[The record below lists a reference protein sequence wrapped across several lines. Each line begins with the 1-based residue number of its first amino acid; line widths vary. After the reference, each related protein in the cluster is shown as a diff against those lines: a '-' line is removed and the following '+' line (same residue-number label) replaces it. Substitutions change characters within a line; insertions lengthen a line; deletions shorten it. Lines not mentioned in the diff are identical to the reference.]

1 MTNNAIRVIASVI
14 VIALTVYAVD
24 LDNQRMQWKNTAH
37 TYATEIKQ
45 LQHTNKK
52 IPTVMEVQTKLQTL
66 GYYQG
71 EIDGIIGPKMKDGW
85 KRAVNDAMAVQ
96 HFPKYLDSNTNTSQ

>member
-1 MTNNAIRVIASVI
+1 MKTNAIRIIASVI

-24 LDNQRMQWKNTAH
+24 LDNQRVQWKTTAH

-45 LQHTNKK
+45 LQYTNKK
-52 IPTVMEVQTKLQTL
+52 IPTVMEVQTKLQLL

-96 HFPKYLDSNTNTSQ
+96 HFPKYLDRNTNTSQ